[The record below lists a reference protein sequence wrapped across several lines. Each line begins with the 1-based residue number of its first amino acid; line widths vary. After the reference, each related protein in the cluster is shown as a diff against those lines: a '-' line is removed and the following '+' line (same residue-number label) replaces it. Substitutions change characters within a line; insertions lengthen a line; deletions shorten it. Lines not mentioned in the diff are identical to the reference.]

1 MPANLIILHGEDEL
15 AISQRVNSIRAD
27 GGEALNPDID
37 CARLDG
43 RSASMAELE
52 TAVSTL
58 PFFSPRRVVVL
69 TYPTSRLA
77 TANNKDKFQSLL
89 DRIPPP
95 VTLVLIEYKS
105 LTDERARRQN
115 KLHWLEAWARQAGE
129 RVELVHYPLPK
140 PGEMPARIQ
149 EITKGLKGQI
159 SQQAARQLGIL
170 TGENP
175 RVAWQE
181 VQKLLAYVNYARPI
195 EVDDV
200 QGLIEDQAEGD
211 IFNMVDAMGN
221 RSAKQAANLLH
232 RLMEQQETFIIFGM
246 VVRQF
251 RLLLLCKE
259 ISEGRGQVKDFD
271 ELRRLPQFIVE
282 KYYTQAR
289 RFSLAQLESIYR
301 RFLEMDVS
309 SKNGET
315 DLDLAL
321 DTFIASIA
329 A

>member
-1 MPANLIILHGEDEL
+1 MPPNLVILHGEDEL
-15 AISQRVNSIRAD
+15 AISQRVNSILAD
-27 GGEALNPDID
+27 GGEAPKPDID

-52 TAVSTL
+52 TAIITL
-58 PFFSPRRVVVL
+58 PFFSPRRVVIL
-69 TYPTSRLA
+69 TYPSARLA
-77 TANNKDKFQSLL
+77 IPANKDKFTAMLG
-89 DRIPPP
+89 RIHPA
-95 VTLVLIEYKS
+95 VTLVLVEYKS
-105 LTDERARRQN
+105 LTTERDRRN
-115 KLHWLEAWARQAGE
+115 KKVHWLETWAGQAGE
-129 RVELVHYPLPK
+129 RVELVHYTLPK
-140 PGEMPARIQ
+140 PGEMPARIL
-149 EITKGLKGQI
+149 EITKGLDGKI

-195 EVDDV
+195 EVEDV
-200 QGLIEDQAEGD
+200 QDLIEDQAQGD

-221 RSAKQAANLLH
+221 RSARQAAGLLH
-232 RLMEQQETFIIFGM
+232 RLLEQQETIIIFGM

-259 ISEGRGQVKDFD
+259 IGEGRGNLKDFD
-271 ELRRLPQFIVE
+271 ELRRLPQFVTN
-282 KYYTQAR
+282 KYYAQAR

-301 RFLEMDVS
+301 HFLEMDVS
-309 SKNGET
+309 SKNSET